1 MTNTNPF
8 EFDSQEP
15 ESPVDIEAV
24 RKKLA
29 ELLIDDVLIE
39 QVCTR
44 VRGNAIGVLLYG
56 SWARG
61 EASATSDVDLLV
73 VSQFRADSGMEGKL
87 SLSAYTPNQLADAR
101 ATLFGMH
108 LARDGIALHDT
119 EGRMAEILSTFTL
132 PDPHEL
138 LQRIREFSIVLDLP
152 REEQSTYLPGLCQ
165 VARYLLRTAIYALAL
180 RDGRPCFSIG
190 ELAVRFNQPELT
202 ILLSSQPEQYPAP
215 SLGVLDDLRQRLTEV
230 VGAPG
235 DNPFGSLHA
244 LIVGSSTSNPD
255 LEKLAT
261 LVLGVDESL
270 PYAELPK
277 VIL

>member
-1 MTNTNPF
+1 MTNTDPF
-8 EFDSQEP
+8 ELDWHEP
-15 ESPVDIEAV
+15 ESPVDLEAI

-29 ELLIDDVLIE
+29 ELLVDDMLIE

-44 VRGNAIGVLLYG
+44 VQGNAIGVLLYG

-61 EASATSDVDLLV
+61 DASATSDLDLLV
-73 VSQFRADSGMEGKL
+73 MSQFRADSGMEGKL
-87 SLSAYTPNQLADAR
+87 SLSAYTPTQLADAR

-119 EGRMAEILSTFTL
+119 EGRMAEILSTFTP
-132 PDPHEL
+132 PDPQEL
-138 LQRIREFSIVLDLP
+138 LQRIREFAIVLDLP
-152 REEQSTYLPGLCQ
+152 REEQSIYLPGLCQ
-165 VARYLLRTAIYALAL
+165 VARYLLRTAIYTLAL
-180 RDGRPCFSIG
+180 RDGRPCFSVE

-202 ILLSSQPEQYPAP
+202 ILLSSHPEQYPAP
-215 SLGVLDDLRQRLTEV
+215 SLGVLDDLRQRLIEV

-244 LIVGSSTSNPD
+244 LIVSSSTSNPD

-261 LVLGVDESL
+261 LALGVDESL